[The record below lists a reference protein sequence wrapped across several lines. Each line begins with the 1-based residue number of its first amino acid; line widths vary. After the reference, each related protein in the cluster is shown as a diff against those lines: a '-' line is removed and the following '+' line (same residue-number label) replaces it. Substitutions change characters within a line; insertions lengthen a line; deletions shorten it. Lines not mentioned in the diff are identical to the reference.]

1 MASAIASPY
10 AYSRVQASGCG
21 RGNRAGLRWGHNL
34 QESVHPLSLIYS
46 DLAGAQQRA
55 STGSAPAKAGVD
67 GGSVV
72 AGVCP

>member
-1 MASAIASPY
+1 MERFRMASAIASPY
-10 AYSRVQASGCG
+10 AYSRVAEVIQDSG
-21 RGNRAGLRWGHNL
+21 GHNL

-55 STGSAPAKAGVD
+55 STGSVPAKAGVD